1 MTLVQGIGAACI
13 IGGAMIGELIKKK
26 TSDKVNVTT
35 PPNGRGNKEDAP
47 GYDQIEKV
55 TAYEQ
60 GQNHSQKNSPI

>member
-1 MTLVQGIGAACI
+1 MTFVQSIGAACI

-35 PPNGRGNKEDAP
+35 LPNGRGNKEDAP
-47 GYDQIEKV
+47 EYDKIEKV

-60 GQNHSQKNSPI
+60 GKNHSQKNSPI